1 MSVRNAEAITEV
13 FNQYDT
19 EKTGKITKQQLKSC
33 IRDLNGR
40 EIDDTELNNICELMN
55 VKEDGM
61 VLLSEFIRVIEQ
73 FFKYC

>member
-19 EKTGKITKQQLKSC
+19 EKTGKITKDQLKNC